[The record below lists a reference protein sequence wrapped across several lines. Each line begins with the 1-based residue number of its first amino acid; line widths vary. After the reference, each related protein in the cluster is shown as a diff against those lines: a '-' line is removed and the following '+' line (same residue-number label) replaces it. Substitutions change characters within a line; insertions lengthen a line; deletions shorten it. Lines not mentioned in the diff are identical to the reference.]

1 MGSPVIDART
11 ASEEGIRTTSAITP
25 PPTPCY
31 PGGGVTTAPLANGGL
46 FSSPRPSRSP
56 DVPARGP
63 HTAAHASQ
71 RAPRAALGA
80 NRAATLASGPP
91 AGALGCARPPR
102 SRVVA
107 RSARARRSG
116 RARRGRAWS
125 GRSLRGARAG
135 RWVLASRRALPSPG
149 RAARVAQRR
158 STHTSTKLDSNPCP
172 KTGSSPR
179 RRPIGTDIAARPT
192 WQTLPPPPTSPEQQA
207 YRIRYSRRPGR
218 VLPLTVRSLCPGPS
232 LYFFTVAQVS

>member
-1 MGSPVIDART
+1 MTRHEPRARKG
-11 ASEEGIRTTSAITP
+11 EGTRTPRATP
-25 PPTPCY
+25 PPPFPCY

-56 DVPARGP
+56 DAPARGP

-91 AGALGCARPPR
+91 AGAFGCVRPPR

-116 RARRGRAWS
+116 RARWGRAWS
-125 GRSLRGARAG
+125 GRSLRGTRAG

-149 RAARVAQRR
+149 RAARAARR
-158 STHTSTKLDSNPCP
+158 CCTYTHMTRGLRGPRTPSTRWPPSQIKG
-172 KTGSSPR
+172 TGRPPTVCTDRRPPSQIKGTGRPPHPLRHPTPSSPR
-179 RRPIGTDIAARPT
+179 SFPT
-192 WQTLPPPPTSPEQQA
+192 
-207 YRIRYSRRPGR
+207 
-218 VLPLTVRSLCPGPS
+218 
-232 LYFFTVAQVS
+232 